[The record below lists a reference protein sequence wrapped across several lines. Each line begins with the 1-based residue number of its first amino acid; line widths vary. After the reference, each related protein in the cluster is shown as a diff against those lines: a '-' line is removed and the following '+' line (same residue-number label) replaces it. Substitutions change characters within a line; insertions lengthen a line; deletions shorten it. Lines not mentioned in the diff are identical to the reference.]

1 MRKRSGHVRAVW
13 KAGEVSSTTHH
24 RAPAATRAVMV
35 AAGSVL
41 AFAALLQTALWS
53 SFGQRADE
61 RAMRTVTA
69 GRETTLTLLSILGR
83 VPMWAVVVVAVVAV
97 VLAIRGRRARA
108 VIAAV
113 VVLAGANLTTQ
124 VLKHSVLERPDFD
137 LGVHNSLPSGHVT
150 VVVSAVAALLLV
162 VPPGA
167 RPFVAGL
174 GTFATGMTGLSTI
187 VAGWH
192 RPADVVA
199 ALLVA
204 LGWCAVGVVI
214 HGGRRSRSRAVLPTA
229 ISGAVAALL
238 GIVLIGVRPLQ
249 GMDGF
254 VDAGLVLGL
263 VALLSALAIWTMA
276 WICPD

>member
-1 MRKRSGHVRAVW
+1 MPRTLVCVAPVW
-13 KAGEVSSTTHH
+13 KAGEVTSTT
-24 RAPAATRAVMV
+24 RRPTPAGTRAAVVGV
-35 AAGSVL
+35 ASVL
-41 AFAALLQTALWS
+41 LLVAVLQVALWTS
-53 SFGQRADE
+53 PGQRADE

-83 VPMWAVVVVAVVAV
+83 VPMWSV
-97 VLAIRGRRARA
+97 VLLAVIALVLALRGRRARD
-108 VIAAV
+108 VIAAIV
-113 VVLAGANLTTQ
+113 VIAGANITTQ
-124 VLKHSVLERPDFD
+124 VLKHGVLERPDFA

-167 RPFVAGL
+167 RALVAGL
-174 GTFATGMTGLSTI
+174 GTFATGLTGLSTI

-192 RPADVVA
+192 RPGDVVA

-204 LGWCAVGVVI
+204 LIWCAAGVLV
-214 HGGRRSRSRAVLPTA
+214 HGGRRSRAKAVLPTA
-229 ISGAVAALL
+229 LGGAVAALV
-238 GIVLIGVRPLQ
+238 GIVLIGVRPVQ
-249 GMDGF
+249 GVDGF

-263 VALLSALAIWTMA
+263 VALLSALAIWAMA